1 MEENKNANNIEEKTA
16 VKAAEAEEA
25 KKETGEK
32 GGESKQKKNATEKKA
47 KANEPRG
54 RRRLFADYR
63 YKEVKNKKGKT
74 VRRKVYTGKYYGFMI
89 PGSYK
94 KNEKEFINR
103 IKLTFSLCYLA
114 ISALWVLSGV
124 AIHPLGLG
132 AGQSTGFSG
141 QHFYVLFPYI
151 MCALPIFLMF
161 LTIVEFIFTKG
172 NRHEKAFAEALKQ
185 NLKWQTVMEM
195 ICALLCLICEA
206 VFIVIN
212 YNEITDFIYEF
223 TLIIFMAA
231 IVAVSLFWLK
241 MQDGL
246 PMEVKK

>member
-1 MEENKNANNIEEKTA
+1 MEDNKNIDNEEKTVA
-16 VKAAEAEEA
+16 KSAETEEA
-25 KKETGEK
+25 TLEAGEK
-32 GGESKQKKNATEKKA
+32 GSEPKQKKKAPEKKA

-103 IKLTFSLCYLA
+103 IKLTFSLCFLA
-114 ISALWVLSGV
+114 IAALWVISGV

-132 AGQSTGFSG
+132 AGQNTGFSG
-141 QHFYVLFPYI
+141 QHFYVLLPYI

-161 LTIVEFIFTKG
+161 LTIAEFIFTKG

-195 ICALLCLICEA
+195 ICALLCLVCEA

-212 YNEITDFIYEF
+212 YNEITVFISEF
-223 TLIIFMAA
+223 ALIIFMAA
-231 IVAVSLFWLK
+231 IIAVSLFWLR